1 MATYED
7 KFWEL
12 YNNSSSE
19 YITKIEDLI
28 QEEGLESVFFITDPL
43 QQEEPAATEDDYKYI
58 LERLGFGED
67 TSLDILGLILNTL
80 QNSPIVSYAEE
91 TFSGNGYDEISVT
104 LKNGVDYTV
113 QIGKN

>member
-28 QEEGLESVFFITDPL
+28 QEEGLEDVFFITDPL
-43 QQEEPAATEDDYKYI
+43 QEEPNATEDDYKYI

-67 TSLDILGLILNTL
+67 TSLDILPLILNTL

-91 TFSGNGYDEISVT
+91 TFSGNGYNEISVT
-104 LKNGVDYTV
+104 LKNGVDYTI